1 MNLPNLISL
10 ARLLVTPVA
19 VWLMLTGA
27 MTAAFWVF
35 LAAAV
40 SDALDGMIAKRF
52 DCVTVLGAYLDPLA
66 DKALLVSVYV
76 VLGMLDKLPLWLVL
90 LVVFRD
96 ILIIGGALLLW
107 LHARSFRMR
116 PLMVSKVNT
125 TAQIVLAAAV
135 LAVEGLGLPLDA
147 AVQPLVYAVAATTLI
162 SGGSYLAGWLR
173 SMAQAEAGE

>member
-27 MTAAFWVF
+27 MAAAFWVF

-40 SDALDGMIAKRF
+40 SDALDGLIAKRF
-52 DCVTVLGAYLDPLA
+52 DQVTVLGAYLDPLA
-66 DKALLVSVYV
+66 DKALLVSIYV
-76 VLGMLDKLPLWLVL
+76 VLGMLDRLPLWLVL

-96 ILIIGGALLLW
+96 ILILGGALLLW

-135 LAVEGLGLPLDA
+135 LAIEGLGLALDF
-147 AVQPLVYAVAATTLI
+147 AVQPLVYMVAVTTLI
-162 SGGSYLAGWLR
+162 SGASSVAGWLR
-173 SMAQAEAGE
+173 SMAEAEAGE